1 MGRVEGPDPA
11 ATARGPGGGR
21 PPGPLILLGAVL
33 GLGPMAGCGDAAR
46 ALGPNPLQAQAEGD
60 LFLGA
65 LASRF
70 GPVELEPAF
79 TALRPKLLRAA
90 FLPSLVFDDAAA
102 WPGGGAGTRAVDFVG
117 TRRGGRYRLGVRAV
131 APSPEQP
138 GDYRGRLRLR
148 KTAEG
153 QFEWWMREE
162 LAVGDVGAQ
171 GLASVLTVLFRG
183 MEGLTGIEAGV
194 RARQALPR
202 TTAALGRLLALETLT
217 LAPAASGGATVAIGL
232 RLSPPGIRAGF
243 PHYAAFL
250 ERYALPVRLRA
261 VASGT
266 TGERFWE
273 IESADGRFT
282 LRARIHDGGLA
293 PLEGPPRALPETL
306 DLRLDYSFKPG
317 LFRVGFRDLVTEV
330 TLVREPHEKGF
341 AARFRHPPEWQLP
354 VLVEPLIRWPLRHP
368 FTGEGALFAF
378 AIRDGPPSLLVF
390 EYRLEVKESWIL
402 RWLGGSAGSMVGT
415 FRGGAEEEADR
426 FSGEALSALRADVF
440 ALFGGNDP
448 AITPRP

>member
-1 MGRVEGPDPA
+1 
-11 ATARGPGGGR
+11 
-21 PPGPLILLGAVL
+21 L
-33 GLGPMAGCGDAAR
+33 GLGPIAGCGDAAR
-46 ALGPNPLQAQAEGD
+46 ALAPSPLEAEAEGD

-70 GPVELEPAF
+70 GPLEMEPAF
-79 TALRPKLLRAA
+79 AALRPKLLRAA
-90 FLPSLVFDDAAA
+90 FVPSLVFDDATA
-102 WPGGGAGTRAVDFVG
+102 WTGGGGGTRAVDFVG
-117 TRRGGRYRLGVRAV
+117 SRGGGRYRVGVRAV
-131 APSPEQP
+131 APNPEQA

-148 KTAEG
+148 RVAEG

-162 LAVGDVGAQ
+162 LAVGDVRAQ

-183 MEGLTGIEAGV
+183 TEGLTGAEAGA

-202 TTAALGRLLALETLT
+202 TTAALGRLFSLETLT
-217 LAPAASGGATVAIGL
+217 LAPAASGGAVVTIGL
-232 RLSPPGIRAGF
+232 RLSPQGIRAGF

-250 ERYALPVRLRA
+250 ERYALPMRLRA
-261 VASGT
+261 VASDT
-266 TGERFWE
+266 SGERFWE
-273 IESADGRFT
+273 IESADGRFA
-282 LRARIHDGGLA
+282 LRARIHDGDLA
-293 PLEGPPRALPETL
+293 PLEGRPRALPEAL
-306 DLRLDYSFKPG
+306 HLRLDYSLKPG
-317 LFRVGFRDLVTEV
+317 LFRVGLRNLETEV

-341 AARFRHPPEWQLP
+341 AARFRHAPEWQLP
-354 VLVEPLIRWPLRHP
+354 VLVEPLFRSPLRHP
-368 FTGEGALFAF
+368 FGGEGALLAV

-440 ALFGGNDP
+440 ALFRENDP
-448 AITPRP
+448 DITPRP